1 MFRNFSLNKNQK
13 GQVMIVVSLVLGGVI
28 LTSVVIGGVLISNQI
43 RQAGNIANSAK
54 ALYAADAALEWGLYQ
69 FYKNNTPDAG
79 APSFTNGSNY
89 TTLCY
94 SGDSVVSC
102 NDAANITDIV
112 GKGTFGK
119 VSRAFQI
126 SF

>member
-1 MFRNFSLNKNQK
+1 MFKNINLNKK
-13 GQVMIVVSLVLGGVI
+13 GQVMIIVSLVLGGVM
-28 LTSVVIGGVLISNQI
+28 LTSIVIGGILISNQI
-43 RQAGNIANSAK
+43 RQAGNITSSAK
-54 ALYAADAALEWGLYQ
+54 ALYAADAALEWGMYQ
-69 FYKNNTPDAG
+69 FYKNNIPDAG
-79 APSFTNGSNY
+79 SPSFTNNSTY

-94 SGDSVVSC
+94 SGASSVPC
-102 NDAANITDIV
+102 TAGGNITDIV

>member
-1 MFRNFSLNKNQK
+1 MFKNINLNKNQQ
-13 GQVMIVVSLVLGGVI
+13 GQVMIVVSVALGGVM
-28 LTSVVIGGVLISNQI
+28 LTSVVIGGILISNQI

-54 ALYAADAALEWGLYQ
+54 ALYAADAALEWGIYQ
-69 FYKNNTPDAG
+69 FYKQDTSAG
-79 APSFTNGSNY
+79 APTFTNNAIS

-94 SGDSVVSC
+94 SKSSVVLC
-102 NDAANITDIV
+102 TDAINIDKMV
-112 GKGTFGK
+112 GKGIFGK